1 MFSWLKKRAAVAPEE
16 GQTVILSSKPEVGLL
31 PRFEAGSLAGKCLV
45 ATPYMDDSRFKKAVV
60 FICSHSERGA
70 MGLIINHPLDEPSFP
85 ELLEQFKI
93 EPTEDMDDLT
103 IVHGGPIENGYG
115 FVLHS
120 ADHKDRSTQ
129 TIQNYHSNLQ
139 ISSSLDVL
147 RLLAQGEGPRQ
158 TLLALGYTGWDA
170 GQLEAELAE
179 HVWLVTDCDEA
190 LLFDISCNHRWETA
204 LARIGV
210 APAFMSQAA
219 GRA

>member
-1 MFSWLKKRAAVAPEE
+1 MFSWLKKRKSAPGVDQKVALPV
-16 GQTVILSSKPEVGLL
+16 TPEVGLL

-60 FICSHSERGA
+60 FICSHSDRGA

-93 EPTEDMDDLT
+93 EPTEEMEDVT

-120 ADHKDRSTQ
+120 AEHNDRSTQ
-129 TIQNYHSNLQ
+129 SITHQNNLH
-139 ISSSLDVL
+139 ISSSLDLL
-147 RLLAQGEGPRQ
+147 RLLAQGKGPKN

-179 HVWLVTDCDEA
+179 HVWLVTECDEA

-210 APAFMSQAA
+210 TPAFMSQTV